1 MSGVWL
7 ASYIVLWLVVL
18 VLAFLL
24 AGALRQLGLMQL
36 RLGDDPGA
44 LITDTGLERGDRGAG
59 LHAVESEIG
68 ELVTLSGLERQA
80 AGARL
85 RLARLPLVPGAD
97 PGPERGAQDAAGEF
111 DFLVVCR
118 GDVESC
124 QGFGRMNRLEAPMV
138 VDTNGQIEKDYHVTL
153 TPFAY
158 LLDHEGNVV
167 IRGIANDWRQLES
180 LLEQEGT
187 LQSRSTWVEVDG
199 DGDGPRPSPSRGRAD
214 GHLDARAAQAL
225 ARRSSRRQFFKFLG
239 AGSLGAGPVPDAAPT
254 SRSGAV
260 TGCVGCGGG
269 PCNPCGS
276 PVGTLR
282 PARARRRI
290 SARPARRAAAA
301 PMAARPPASGSAA

>member
-1 MSGVWL
+1 VSGVWV
-7 ASYIVLWLVVL
+7 ASYIVLWVVVL

-44 LITDTGLERGDRGAG
+44 LITDTGLERGAQAPDFTAI
-59 LHAVESEIG
+59 ESESG
-68 ELVTLSGLERQA
+68 ELVTLSDLVAKPRVLVFASPGCLSCRELIPGLNEVRKT
-80 AGARL
+80 RK
-85 RLARLPLVPGAD
+85 
-97 PGPERGAQDAAGEF
+97 GEF

-138 VDTNGQIEKDYHVTL
+138 VDTNGQIEKDYQVTL

-187 LQSRSTWVEVDG
+187 LQTTQSWTELDG
-199 DGDGPRPSPSRGRAD
+199 DGE
-214 GHLDARAAQAL
+214 
-225 ARRSSRRQFFKFLG
+225 
-239 AGSLGAGPVPDAAPT
+239 
-254 SRSGAV
+254 
-260 TGCVGCGGG
+260 
-269 PCNPCGS
+269 
-276 PVGTLR
+276 
-282 PARARRRI
+282 
-290 SARPARRAAAA
+290 AAAVA
-301 PMAARPPASGSAA
+301 ESREG